1 VSDIKEIAHALSQ
14 GVRASIYT
22 MMTTTETG
30 TWLRTN
36 EAVIQLGLSR
46 ETLQKRRK
54 EGFFREGE
62 HWLSTGTHPT
72 AAILW
77 NIAACRQ
84 VQVNR
89 IQGVQAQ

>member
-1 VSDIKEIAHALSQ
+1 
-14 GVRASIYT
+14 
-22 MMTTTETG
+22 MTTPETG

-46 ETLQKRRK
+46 ETLQKRRR

-62 HWLSTGTHPT
+62 HWLLSGTHPT

-77 NIAACRQ
+77 NIVTCREL
-84 VQVNR
+84 QVNR
-89 IQGVQAQ
+89 IRGVQVR